1 MPRCVSVHNTIDP
14 IVERSISSNNNE
26 WFDSRCQSSL
36 QQNVLL
42 ILGLRCRHNQ
52 TVRLST

>member
-14 IVERSISSNNNE
+14 IVERSISSTNDE

-36 QQNVLL
+36 QLNVLL

>member
-1 MPRCVSVHNTIDP
+1 MHNTIDP

-26 WFDSRCQSSL
+26 WSDSRCRSSL
-36 QQNVLL
+36 QLNVLQ
-42 ILGLRCRHNQ
+42 ILSLRCRHNQ